1 MNHVNTK
8 EEVLEA
14 FKVFD
19 KDGQGYISV
28 EDLRKVLTDLGDTMD
43 ANEINELLYE
53 ADPNNSGYV
62 YYENFVSMLFLWD

>member
-8 EEVLEA
+8 AEVIEA

-19 KDGQGYISV
+19 RDGQGYVTS
-28 EDLRKVLTDLGDTMD
+28 EELRKVLTDLGDAMSYE
-43 ANEINELLYE
+43 EINELIYE
-53 ADPNNSGYV
+53 ADPTNQGVV